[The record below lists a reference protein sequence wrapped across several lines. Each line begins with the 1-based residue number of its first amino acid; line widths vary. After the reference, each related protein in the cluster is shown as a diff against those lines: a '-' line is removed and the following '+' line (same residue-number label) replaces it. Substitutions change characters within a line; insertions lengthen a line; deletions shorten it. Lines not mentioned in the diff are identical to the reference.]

1 MNLKDA
7 VNFIVRR
14 RAEDLIKSRA
24 VLNELIN
31 SNPRFREAELNK
43 RAVELN
49 YALGK
54 ASEQDYALAVSKRDE
69 VVASLGLND
78 ILNPPYHCPKC
89 KDTGLIGSKFCECAK
104 TLSINSTHD
113 LIRFTLNDFSSFKP
127 EMYGDNAPY
136 IAKIIADLKTIAQK
150 GSSAVRKN
158 INLLGRAGT
167 GKTFLASCFANECV
181 KRGMSVVF
189 ITAFDFFERCRKYH
203 TTYTADKEDFLSP
216 LLSANVLIIDDLG
229 TESILKNITVEYL
242 YSIINER
249 QLDKKLTF
257 ITSNLTINEFAL
269 RYSERT
275 ASRIFDKKLCY
286 THEFSFDDI
295 RKIKLS

>member
-1 MNLKDA
+1 MNLKQA

-14 RAEDLIKSRA
+14 RNDDLIRSRA
-24 VLNELIN
+24 KLNELLN
-31 SNPRFREAELNK
+31 TNPQFRQAELNK

-54 ASEQDYALAVSKRDE
+54 ASEQEYALAVAKRDE
-69 VVASLGLND
+69 VVNALGVGD
-78 ILNPPYHCPKC
+78 ILDPPYHCEKC
-89 KDTGLIGSKFCECAK
+89 KDTGLVGDKFCECAK
-104 TLSINSTHD
+104 AISINSTGD

-127 EMYGDNAPY
+127 ELYGENAPQ
-136 IAKIIADLKTIAQK
+136 IAKIIDDLKTIAKK

-158 INLLGRAGT
+158 INLLGKAGT
-167 GKTFLASCFANECV
+167 GKTFLASCFANECI
-181 KRGMSVVF
+181 KLGMSVVF
-189 ITAFDFFERCRKYH
+189 ITAFDFFERARKYH
-203 TTYTADKEDFLSP
+203 TTYTADKDDFLAP

-257 ITSNLTINEFAL
+257 ITSNLTINEFAI

-286 THEFSFDDI
+286 TREFSFDDI
-295 RKIKLS
+295 RKIKLN